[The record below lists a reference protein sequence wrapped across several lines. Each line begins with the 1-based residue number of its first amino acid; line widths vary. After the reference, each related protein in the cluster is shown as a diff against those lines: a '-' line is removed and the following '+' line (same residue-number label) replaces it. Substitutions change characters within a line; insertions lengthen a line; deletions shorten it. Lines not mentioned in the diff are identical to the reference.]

1 MAASTY
7 FAQVQQLYI
16 AYFGRP
22 ADTTGQA
29 FWASAIDAANGN
41 IAAVQAGFSSS
52 AESQALYGNKS
63 NIDKV
68 TSIYVN
74 TFGRQ
79 PDAAGLAFWV
89 NQLET
94 GKMTQAQ
101 AAWTIQQSAGPIDAA
116 VVQAKLVAAQAFTAQ
131 IDTAAEIQGYQG
143 AAAAD
148 SARAFLATVTST
160 ATGLTAVAGAATAVA
175 TAVAVGGTP
184 GSTFTL
190 TTGVDSFV
198 GTANADT
205 FNGYINNQTPTT
217 STLTAADTITGGA
230 GIDTLSLTV
239 EGNVA
244 GSLPNA
250 TISGVE
256 KFSIRDVATAASAYD
271 FGNVQGETLV
281 TSNVSTNTVDV
292 TFNNL
297 GTGTVVAVQGNGST
311 AVSDVKFSM
320 ATATD
325 AVNLVLNGGLKGTNS
340 VTNVVNTA
348 AANGVATTATIS
360 STGAANT
367 VGNIQL
373 TTAAGNTITAL
384 TVNADTDLT
393 AALVA
398 NDYAATA
405 ALTVTGAGKVNLG
418 SGFDGATINA
428 STNTGGLTIS
438 TTAGVT
444 SSVIGSAGNDVV
456 TLVGALTATG
466 SINLGAGD
474 DKLLAGAAASVL
486 ATNTIDGGAGTDTV
500 AASLINAANATKFV
514 NFEALDL
521 SSNATL
527 DVALVTGSTITG
539 LTLSGGTGVTSLTNV
554 NTGVGLSVSGL
565 NIGSSTIA
573 VKGAVA
579 NAADTFGI
587 TFAGTAD
594 ATATALAKT
603 AVSAGTVVVNDVEA
617 VTVASGGT
625 GFVANTLALTDSNL
639 KSLTITGA
647 QDLTLGFVGTNGAV
661 VNPTTGG
668 VTSIDGSAAT
678 GKLAINLA
686 NVNGVTAGLTVKVGA
701 GDDTITTSTA
711 ATTLTGGAG
720 KDTFAVTL
728 TAYGSAKNIT
738 TITDFASGDNVITG
752 ATAGAI
758 TKVTLGVGVTTLDS
772 ALTAATATASAT
784 TWFQYSGD
792 TYVVTN
798 DTNTGIGAADVV
810 VKLSGLVDLTNAAVT
825 GAGLHLAA

>member
-1 MAASTY
+1 MNT
-7 FAQVQQLYI
+7 L
-16 AYFGRP
+16 GCRP
-22 ADTTGQA
+22 CLTG
-29 FWASAIDAANGN
+29 S
-41 IAAVQAGFSSS
+41 
-52 AESQALYGNKS
+52 
-63 NIDKV
+63 
-68 TSIYVN
+68 
-74 TFGRQ
+74 
-79 PDAAGLAFWV
+79 
-89 NQLET
+89 
-94 GKMTQAQ
+94 
-101 AAWTIQQSAGPIDAA
+101 
-116 VVQAKLVAAQAFTAQ
+116 
-131 IDTAAEIQGYQG
+131 
-143 AAAAD
+143 
-148 SARAFLATVTST
+148 
-160 ATGLTAVAGAATAVA
+160 
-175 TAVAVGGTP
+175 
-184 GSTFTL
+184 L
-190 TTGVDSFV
+190 TTGADNLV
-198 GTANADT
+198 GDGGNNT
-205 FNGYINNQTPTT
+205 FNGYVNTTAATAAT
-217 STLTAADTITGGA
+217 STLTAADAITGGA
-230 GIDTLSLTV
+230 GVDTLAIVVDGAL
-239 EGNVA
+239 A

-250 TISGVE
+250 TITGVE
-256 KFSIRDVATAASAYD
+256 NFSIRDVAGAASVYNFA
-271 FGNVQGETLV
+271 NVEGEAKV
-281 TSNVSTNTVDV
+281 TSNVSINAGGV
-292 TFNNL
+292 TFQNL
-297 GTGTVVAVQGNGST
+297 GTNTVVAVQGNNSST
-311 AVSDVKFSM
+311 VANVGFSM

-325 AVNLVLNGGLKGTNS
+325 AVNLVLNGGLKGASN
-340 VTNVVNTA
+340 VTNVANTA

-384 TVNADTDLT
+384 TVDAATDLT
-393 AALVA
+393 AALVVG
-398 NDYAATA
+398 DYASTA

-418 SGFDGATINA
+418 NGFDGATINA

-456 TLVGALTATG
+456 TVVGALTATG
-466 SINLGAGD
+466 SMNLGAGD

-486 ATNTIDGGAGTDTV
+486 ATNTIDGGAGFDTV
-500 AASLINAANATKFV
+500 AASLINATNAAKFV

-539 LTLSGGTGVTSLTNV
+539 LTLSGGAGVVTSLTNV
-554 NTGVGLSVSGL
+554 NAGVGLSVSGA
-565 NIGSSTIA
+565 NTGSSTIA

-603 AVSAGTVVVNDVEA
+603 AVSTGTVVVNDVEA

-647 QDLTLGFVGTNGAV
+647 QDLTLGFVGTNGTV

-728 TAYGSAKNIT
+728 TAYGADKNIT

-798 DTNTGIGAADVV
+798 DATIGIGATDVV
-810 VKLSGLVDLTNAAVT
+810 VKLSGLIDLTNAAVT